1 MGAGLGKQRRDVL
14 SLERDGGALGVVLV
28 VAAGR
33 AVGGAGDDSAKLP
46 FEFGDLAEGLLAVG
60 IQS

>member
-1 MGAGLGKQRRDVL
+1 MGAGLGEQCRHVL
-14 SLERDGGALGVVLV
+14 ALERDGGALGVVLV

-33 AVGGAGDDSAKLP
+33 AVGRAGDDRAELP